1 MSGNQTNA
9 VNPMRQ
15 PNYQAMDLYGKPKMS
30 QLNRFIPNRMTNE
43 GLSFLKASF
52 ASVDQADFGA
62 FTGIP
67 DGSPRKTVGYR
78 HLLIDSAQVALSKWD
93 KVNTKFCFLVL
104 PTPGVAYWYAENI
117 DLISGITGTTIFHP
131 VYYDDFDQLFKDP
144 SLATEQVSEF
154 RYGANWFELV
164 PTMNPLSWSGGI
176 NVKKFN
182 VTLGDCPGYTIASKT
197 YTKALYGLESCNSTS
212 MPAYSAPM
220 NLGAYVCTVNK
231 SREFEWST
239 IMEDYDRINDGN
251 NSAFG
256 VLDEGFR
263 GLGNLEGALITLST
277 NAVSTPGSTSPIP
290 SDAFQVRC
298 GCSIEYIP
306 QGKSIIAKMST
317 PSPQLD
323 VDCLNAYYAVAQNM
337 PIAVS
342 YYDNAGFW
350 SKVWDFIKTGA
361 KALSNIPGPLGL
373 VATGVSTALQG
384 GEAIYNAFRK

>member
-1 MSGNQTNA
+1 MA
-9 VNPMRQ
+9 Q
-15 PNYQAMDLYGKPKMS
+15 PNYMNMDLYGKPKMS
-30 QLNRFIPNRMTNE
+30 QLNRFVPSKMTNE
-43 GLSFLKASF
+43 GMSFLKASF

-78 HLLIDSAQVALSKWD
+78 HLLIDTAEKALTHWD
-93 KVNTKFCFLVL
+93 KPNTQFAFLLL

-117 DLISGITGTTIFHP
+117 DMVSGITGTTIFHP
-131 VYYDDFDQLFKDP
+131 IYYDDFDQLFKDP

-164 PTMNPLSWSGGI
+164 PTMNPYSWSG
-176 NVKKFN
+176 NVTVKKFN
-182 VTLGDCPGYTIASKT
+182 VSLGDCPGYTIGTKT
-197 YTKALYGLESCNSTS
+197 YTKSLYGLESANSTS
-212 MPAYSAPM
+212 MPAYAAPM

-231 SREFEWST
+231 TREFEWST

-251 NSAFG
+251 SSSFG
-256 VLDEGFR
+256 VLQEGFR
-263 GLGNLEGALITLST
+263 GLGNLEAALITLST
-277 NAVSTPGSTSPIP
+277 NQVSQSGGQVNMPTNT
-290 SDAFQVRC
+290 FLVRC

-317 PSPQLD
+317 PSPQMD
-323 VDCLNAYYAVAQNM
+323 TACLNAYYAVAQNM

-350 SKVWDFIKTGA
+350 SKVWDFIKGGA
-361 KALSNIPGPLGL
+361 KALSNVPGPFGL
-373 VATGVSTALQG
+373 IATGVSTALQG